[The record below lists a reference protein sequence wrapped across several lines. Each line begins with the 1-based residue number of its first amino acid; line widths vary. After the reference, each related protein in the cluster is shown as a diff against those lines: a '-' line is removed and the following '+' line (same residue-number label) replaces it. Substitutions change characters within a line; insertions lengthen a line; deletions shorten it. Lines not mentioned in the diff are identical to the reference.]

1 MKRHEWLLIGLVS
14 LLAAANLALW
24 WTAQSPAFRIRAED
38 VVQIEAHHY
47 QLDGLRS
54 TEIPT
59 AWTGRYAVLNDPET
73 IATICDVLSSLALYE
88 YPIDANGEAWEAWAI
103 FHTYDNC
110 WVFRLKDGSTR
121 TIEGLGGDM
130 VYFDGHWCYASCGK
144 SYGYQ
149 PVIRFTGDIEARA
162 ERIRQEETP

>member
-24 WTAQSPAFRIRAED
+24 WTAQSPSFEIRAED
-38 VVQIEAHHY
+38 VVQIEAHRF
-47 QLDGLRS
+47 QSNGLQS
-54 TEIPT
+54 TERPT
-59 AWTGRYAVLNDPET
+59 EWTGRYAVLDDPET

-88 YPIDANGEAWEAWAI
+88 YPVDASGKAWEAWAI

-121 TIEGLGGDM
+121 TFLGAPGHL
-130 VYFDGHWCYASCGK
+130 VSFDGRWFYATCGEA
-144 SYGYQ
+144 YGYQ
-149 PVIRFTGDIEARA
+149 PISKLLLNAFAHAR
-162 ERIRQEETP
+162 RVEE